1 MTFLRKLPLLFV
13 ACSLFISISLPV
25 FAQGVVSGDEVCGAS
40 ADKACNITH
49 VKEITGNIFKVII
62 SLGLPLLVVFVCY
75 RFIIA
80 WFQLNQGNANAYRE
94 AAQKA
99 GNAILGFMII
109 VALMGGIFF
118 AILRMAGVKTEYL
131 DIFKNILGTSLVE
144 RAYAQAPYSNEGR
157 NASPAPAP
165 IPESSCNASNIGVAC
180 NVSGGSNANAD
191 RYRLGKCSE
200 KDVGIKY
207 YCRSDGAGAACPTG
221 KTAYVTGD
229 GTRCLPDDEVQ
240 KLIQASE
247 EAYQNSAAGQINSI
261 GSQSGSPSGSP
272 GSSEG
277 TANTNQQNSQNSV
290 AAPVTTASDLNPTS
304 VNSLYDFILNILRLV
319 MRFFV
324 FPALIAIWV
333 WTGFSFVLAQGAPE
347 ALAKA
352 KKLLL
357 WATISTF
364 IIFMIQAF
372 MTAVSGTVQKVLSE
386 KTESIE
392 RHL

>member
-25 FAQGVVSGDEVCGAS
+25 FAQGVVSGDDVCGAS

-131 DIFKNILGTSLVE
+131 DIFKNILVTSLVE
-144 RAYAQAPYSNEGR
+144 RAYAIDVIDGGAMMASCSFEDQRIFGTNCTLQSGTQGQPCGSNYTCRSGFECNAQMFCEKTPSTNPTFEEASQGAQAPRENMIGGSCGRDGICSEGV
-157 NASPAPAP
+157 
-165 IPESSCNASNIGVAC
+165 CDGASNTCVRGA
-180 NVSGGSNANAD
+180 SAQGTSQQQAAN
-191 RYRLGKCSE
+191 
-200 KDVGIKY
+200 
-207 YCRSDGAGAACPTG
+207 
-221 KTAYVTGD
+221 VTG
-229 GTRCLPDDEVQ
+229 
-240 KLIQASE
+240 S
-247 EAYQNSAAGQINSI
+247 
-261 GSQSGSPSGSP
+261 
-272 GSSEG
+272 
-277 TANTNQQNSQNSV
+277 
-290 AAPVTTASDLNPTS
+290 LNPTN
-304 VNSLYDFILNILRLV
+304 VTTLYDFILNILRLV

-386 KTESIE
+386 KTEIIE

>member
-1 MTFLRKLPLLFV
+1 MTFLRKLPLLFI

-131 DIFKNILGTSLVE
+131 DIFKNILDTSLVE
-144 RAYAQAPYSNEGR
+144 RAHAIDVIDGGAMMASCSFEDQRIFGTNCTLQSGTQGQPCGSNYTCRSGFE
-157 NASPAPAP
+157 
-165 IPESSCNASNIGVAC
+165 CNAQMFC
-180 NVSGGSNANAD
+180 
-191 RYRLGKCSE
+191 E
-200 KDVGIKY
+200 KTP
-207 YCRSDGAGAACPTG
+207 STNPTFEEASQPTG
-221 KTAYVTGD
+221 GQTAQPT
-229 GTRCLPDDEVQ
+229 
-240 KLIQASE
+240 S
-247 EAYQNSAAGQINSI
+247 GQPS
-261 GSQSGSPSGSP
+261 SQPTS
-272 GSSEG
+272 
-277 TANTNQQNSQNSV
+277 

-372 MTAVSGTVQKVLSE
+372 MTAVRGTVQKVLSE
-386 KTESIE
+386 KTEIIE